1 MEAKTFTNTD
11 KMPTMTTGFLPIR
24 SAAIPQTVEV
34 KHLPS
39 INEAPKIVQKKF
51 KTSYI
56 YSTISHVNDSAIY
69 ED

>member
-1 MEAKTFTNTD
+1 MEARTFTNTD

-39 INEAPKIVQKKF
+39 INEAPENVSSKSSKHHNQPLSQV
-51 KTSYI
+51 
-56 YSTISHVNDSAIY
+56 
-69 ED
+69 

>member
-1 MEAKTFTNTD
+1 MEARTFTNTD

-39 INEAPKIVQKKF
+39 INEAPENCPEKVQNII
-51 KTSYI
+51 YI
-56 YSTISHVNDSAIY
+56 LNHLTC
-69 ED
+69 E